1 MKTRI
6 KTTAIAALLAL
17 ATGPALAQD
26 APPPNQCEINER
38 FNDFDFWVGEWN
50 VYSNDQERKFQ
61 GANSIQKVASDCLL
75 WEHWTSARGNQGYSI
90 NYYDP
95 AGDQWRQV
103 WVSRNLSIDYAGG
116 LNEGG
121 AMVLEGTINYYG
133 NGASFPFRGIWTP
146 REDGS
151 VVQHFDQFNP
161 ETGEWSVWFEGLYV
175 RRKDDPN
182 PPEG

>member
-61 GANSIQKVASDCLL
+61 GANSMTKHYNGCLSKETWL
-75 WEHWTSARGNQGYSI
+75 SAGVN
-90 NYYDP
+90 
-95 AGDQWRQV
+95 
-103 WVSRNLSIDYAGG
+103 GG
-116 LNEGG
+116 
-121 AMVLEGTINYYG
+121 
-133 NGASFPFRGIWTP
+133 
-146 REDGS
+146 
-151 VVQHFDQFNP
+151 
-161 ETGEWSVWFEGLYV
+161 
-175 RRKDDPN
+175 
-182 PPEG
+182 